1 MIRFFSKIL
10 MITVFFI
17 GLGAVA
23 DTFLRCAFATQ
34 NECKFENGLEA
45 EPDQIKLIKIKK
57 IEGLPD
63 KNIYFDK
70 PSDENKIMIF
80 QRN

>member
-1 MIRFFSKIL
+1 

-23 DTFLRCAFATQ
+23 DTFLHTTLSTQ
-34 NECKFENGLEA
+34 NECQFENDLDA
-45 EPDQIKLIKIKK
+45 EPNQPKLIKIKK
-57 IEGLPD
+57 IDGLP
-63 KNIYFDK
+63 NNEIYFDK
-70 PSDENKIMIF
+70 PAAEHKILIL